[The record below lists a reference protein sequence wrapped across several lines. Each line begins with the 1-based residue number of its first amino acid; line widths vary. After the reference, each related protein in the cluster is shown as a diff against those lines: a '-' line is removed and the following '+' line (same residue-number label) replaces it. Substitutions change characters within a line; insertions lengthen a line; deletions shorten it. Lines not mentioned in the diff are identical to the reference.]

1 MFTNIINYDI
11 VNVVI
16 TMSFKINEKTKKR
29 IENYKNNLKEFKLF
43 MFIIYFIF
51 ILFFLI
57 EFKSENIL
65 NLILILIGLI
75 IVICIIDGTFKD
87 LVNLVKLNKDIN
99 KKRIGK
105 LTVSS
110 KPIKIKFVYNIY
122 RRSYHVSIEYI
133 KIYFK
138 DKTLILPFENDIYLE
153 RSIFYRFRRK
163 YKLNELMNK
172 LINDPIISKIAY
184 LKKSKVILSGGLKYY
199 KIINEWFS
207 SKVVYSLDI

>member
-29 IENYKNNLKEFKLF
+29 IENYKNNLKEFKLL

-51 ILFFLI
+51 IIFFLI

-65 NLILILIGLI
+65 NLILIGLI
-75 IVICIIDGTFKD
+75 IVICIFDGTFKD

-99 KKRIGK
+99 EKRIGK
-105 LTVSS
+105 LTVTS

-122 RRSYHVSIEYI
+122 SRSSNVSIEYI

-153 RSIFYRFRRK
+153 RSIFNGFRRK

-172 LINDPIISKIAY
+172 LINEPIISKIAY

>member
-1 MFTNIINYDI
+1 
-11 VNVVI
+11 
-16 TMSFKINEKTKKR
+16 MSFKINEKTKKR

-43 MFIIYFIF
+43 MFIIYFII
-51 ILFFLI
+51 ILFSLI
-57 EFKSENIL
+57 EFKSENNI
-65 NLILILIGLI
+65 NLILIFIGLI

-105 LTVSS
+105 LTVTN

-122 RRSYHVSIEYI
+122 SRSYNVSIEYI

-153 RSIFYRFRRK
+153 RSIFNRFRRK
-163 YKLNELMNK
+163 YKVNELMNK
-172 LINDPIISKIAY
+172 LINEPIISKIVY
-184 LKKSKVILSGGLKYY
+184 LKKSKVILSGRLKYY

>member
-29 IENYKNNLKEFKLF
+29 IENYKNNLKEFKLI

-51 ILFFLI
+51 ILFFLV
-57 EFKSENIL
+57 EFKSENNI

-105 LTVSS
+105 LTVTS

-122 RRSYHVSIEYI
+122 RRSYNVSIKYI

-153 RSIFYRFRRK
+153 RSIFNGFRRK
-163 YKLNELMNK
+163 YKLNELINK
-172 LINDPIISKIAY
+172 LINEPIISKIAY

-199 KIINEWFS
+199 KIINEWLS

>member
-11 VNVVI
+11 VNMVI

-29 IENYKNNLKEFKLF
+29 IENYKNNLKKFKLL

-57 EFKSENIL
+57 EFKSENNI

-105 LTVSS
+105 LTVTS

-122 RRSYHVSIEYI
+122 RRSYNVSIEYI

-138 DKTLILPFENDIYLE
+138 EDCKLESLTLGSMDVN
-153 RSIFYRFRRK
+153 
-163 YKLNELMNK
+163 KLNEFIDDNK
-172 LINDPIISKIAY
+172 IDYENR
-184 LKKSKVILSGGLKYY
+184 
-199 KIINEWFS
+199 
-207 SKVVYSLDI
+207 